1 MEYAKKCKFIF
12 FRILTIKK
20 AKNEIKTKR
29 RSDIA
34 RIDSLLFRLKLLD
47 LYTLAFRFPWP
58 ATQVH
63 HSLNSVFE
71 IYASPFP
78 LLPSCVG
85 RLSSRNLKKYIIPLP
100 EKRKRW
106 KLPSPPSKK
115 KKKKNQQKEFFFHEL
130 KKL

>member
-1 MEYAKKCKFIF
+1 MGYAKKCKFIF

-29 RSDIA
+29 RSGIA

-78 LLPSCVG
+78 LLSSCVG
-85 RLSSRNLKKYIIPLP
+85 
-100 EKRKRW
+100 
-106 KLPSPPSKK
+106 
-115 KKKKNQQKEFFFHEL
+115 
-130 KKL
+130 